1 MKLGLIAD
9 FDAAHSLPGYQ
20 GKCANLH
27 GHTYKV
33 EVVIEGLKG
42 ENGFVMDFF
51 QLKKILNSVL
61 EDFDHSN
68 LNDLLPNPTAENI
81 AELLYQRLR
90 HSLEGLC
97 VSLVSLKLWE
107 GKNKWVMI
115 DF

>member
-33 EVVIEGLKG
+33 EVVVEGSKG

-61 EDFDHSN
+61 EDLDHTN
-68 LNDLLPNPTAENI
+68 LNGLLPNPTAENI
-81 AELLYQRLR
+81 AELLGLRLR
-90 HSLEGLC
+90 HKLEGLH

-115 DF
+115 E

>member
-33 EVVIEGLKG
+33 EVVIEGNRG
-42 ENGFVMDFF
+42 EDGFVMDFYK
-51 QLKKILNSVL
+51 LKKILNAVL
-61 EDFDHSN
+61 LDLDHGN

-81 AELLYQRLR
+81 AELVCQRLK
-90 HSLEGLC
+90 HSLEGSR

-107 GKNKWVMI
+107 GKNKWVMR
-115 DF
+115 D